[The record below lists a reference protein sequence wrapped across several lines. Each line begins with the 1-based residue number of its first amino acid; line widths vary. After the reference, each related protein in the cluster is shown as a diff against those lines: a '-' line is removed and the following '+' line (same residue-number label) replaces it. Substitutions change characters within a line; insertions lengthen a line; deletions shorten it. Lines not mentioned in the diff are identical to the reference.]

1 MGDTRAFVLLQVLE
15 IYTSFVHTHIRLR
28 CVSWDREVR
37 EEGSGGIS
45 IFIQSINPLPL
56 HLSKH
61 QPLPALFFIPLPLS
75 FILLFRSSQLCVAT
89 YTIRFADY
97 IEGCTSLTFSLTS
110 SLSFRPEKNRLI
122 RKVLLSVAL
131 SRGFQTS
138 FLKLFLSSR
147 ISTGILFSYISVV

>member
-1 MGDTRAFVLLQVLE
+1 MIRALLYFYRYWKYIRVL
-15 IYTSFVHTHIRLR
+15 YTHTHIRLR

-61 QPLPALFFIPLPLS
+61 PPLPALFFIPLPLS

-97 IEGCTSLTFSLTS
+97 IEGCTSPTFSLTS
-110 SLSFRPEKNRLI
+110 LFFRPEKNRLI
-122 RKVLLSVAL
+122 RKVLFSVAL